1 MGMNEATTKAQL
13 VEQLKSARA
22 ALEAVIGNVPEARMT
37 ESGVVEGWSLKDILA
52 HVAVWQARTVTMLF
66 QAERGQKPSLGVS
79 NDSANDWANI
89 NAKDFQEQKDRPLDR
104 VLADFRGVHAQM
116 LKRLEQWK
124 DEAALFDRKRY
135 PSLNGDSL
143 ATYVYGNGPEHD
155 DEHRVQIEAWLKR

>member
-13 VEQLKSARA
+13 IQQMKEARA
-22 ALEAVIGNVPEARMT
+22 ALEAVIASIPETRMT
-37 ESGVVEGWSLKDILA
+37 EGGVVEGWSVKDMLA
-52 HVAVWQARTVTMLF
+52 HLAVWQARTVTMLF

-79 NDSANDWANI
+79 SDSANDWANV
-89 NAKDFQEQKDRPLDR
+89 NAKDYQEQKDRPLDR
-104 VLADFRGVHAQM
+104 VLADFRGVHGQM

-124 DEAALFDRKRY
+124 DDAALFDRKRY

-143 ATYVYGNGPEHD
+143 ANYIYGNGPEHD